1 MPAACSDVVGAGDF
15 FKKRV
20 REGSSNQGATGR
32 RLQINLGAQKDAQRM
47 WMCTA
52 WRCRCVALLVSISS
66 PCAVECSFCELYSSR
81 NPQDHLWSCGNKNM
95 ACELWIRCV
104 WDIATTHQYL
114 EFCLHYMSFFFVF
127 PGELFIL
134 VVITHQHLRLRIH
147 DEVLL
152 GSQRQTT
159 VQTRPNTS

>member
-1 MPAACSDVVGAGDF
+1 MPAACSDVVGAGGF

-32 RLQINLGAQKDAQRM
+32 RLQINLGAQKDTQRM

-52 WRCRCVALLVSISS
+52 WRFRCVALLVSISS

-81 NPQDHLWSCGNKNM
+81 NSQDPSVVRGKENVACG
-95 ACELWIRCV
+95 LWIRCV
-104 WDIATTHQYL
+104 WDIVTTRQYL
-114 EFCLHYMSFFFVF
+114 EFCLHDISFFLVF
-127 PGELFIL
+127 PRELFI
-134 VVITHQHLRLRIH
+134 VVVVTHQHLRLRIQ
-147 DEVLL
+147 DDVLL